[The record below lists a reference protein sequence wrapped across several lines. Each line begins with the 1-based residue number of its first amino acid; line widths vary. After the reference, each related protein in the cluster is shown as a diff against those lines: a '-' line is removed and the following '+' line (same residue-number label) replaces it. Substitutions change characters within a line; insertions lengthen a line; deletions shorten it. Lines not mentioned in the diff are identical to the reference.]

1 MFFKSILFIKR
12 MFDIIKNNGDYMDI
26 KYYSITALNRA
37 IKNMFDSKPELNRV
51 YIKGEISN
59 FKHHSRGHFYF
70 TLKDENSRIAAVMF
84 ATQAKNINFE
94 PEDGM
99 KVLVCGRV
107 TVYEA
112 NGGYQIYVEQ
122 MDLDGIGNLY
132 LEYEKLKKK
141 LESEGLFSVEHKR
154 PIPKFPKRVGII
166 TAPTGAAI
174 RDILSTIKRRYPI
187 CETILFPALV
197 QGETAKYSIVEQLNK
212 AQEFDLDVIICGR
225 GGGSIEDLWAFN
237 EEIVARAIYDSKI
250 PIISAVGHEID
261 FTIADFVAD
270 LRAPTPTGAA
280 EMAVPN
286 LVDLKTLITQYKIRL
301 NENIKGII
309 NYNTKRLNSIKESY
323 ILKNP
328 LALYEVKEQ
337 KLDGYIDR
345 LNTYILNL
353 LNENKIR
360 LQNIQN
366 AYVLKNPLATY
377 DIKREKIN
385 NYQEL
390 LKKIILKKITDTSH
404 KYELTIQKLEL
415 LNPLSI
421 LNKGY
426 SLVTLDGNV
435 IKDSNELKLKD
446 EINIKMHKGSIT
458 ATVEKIEK

>member
-1 MFFKSILFIKR
+1 
-12 MFDIIKNNGDYMDI
+12 MDI

-59 FKHHSRGHFYF
+59 FKHHSRGHLYF

-84 ATQAKNINFE
+84 ASYANKINFE

-99 KVLVCGRV
+99 NVLVCGRV

-112 NGGYQIYVEQ
+112 TGGYQIYVEQ

-141 LESEGLFSVEHKR
+141 LEAQGLFSLDHKM
-154 PIPKFPKRVGII
+154 PIPKFPKKIGII

-197 QGETAKYSIVEQLNK
+197 QGVGAKESIVEQINR

-237 EEIVARAIYDSKI
+237 EECVARAIYDSKI

-286 LVDLKTLITQYKIRL
+286 LVDLKTLINQYTIRL
-301 NENIKGII
+301 NETIKSVINFNYKRLENIK
-309 NYNTKRLNSIKESY
+309 NTY
-323 ILKNP
+323 VLKNP
-328 LALYEVKEQ
+328 MALYEVKEQ
-337 KLDGYIDR
+337 KLDNLIERVNKIILVKLNDYKVR
-345 LNTYILNL
+345 LN
-353 LNENKIR
+353 
-360 LQNIQN
+360 NIKGT
-366 AYVLKNPLATY
+366 YVLKNPLASY
-377 DIKREKIN
+377 EVKKEKID
-385 NYQEL
+385 NY
-390 LKKIILKKITDTSH
+390 KKILNKIIINNIDTNKH
-404 KYELTIQKLEL
+404 KFELIINKLDL
-415 LNPLSI
+415 LNPLNI
-421 LNKGY
+421 LSKGY
-426 SLVTLDGNV
+426 SLVTVNGV
-435 IKDSNELKLKD
+435 TVKDVNKLK
-446 EINIKMHKGSIT
+446 INDTLDIKMNNGSVKAI
-458 ATVEKIEK
+458 VKEIEKNGKGKR

>member
-1 MFFKSILFIKR
+1 M
-12 MFDIIKNNGDYMDI
+12 NDI

-84 ATQAKNINFE
+84 ASYAKDIKFE

-99 KVLVCGRV
+99 KVLVSGRV

-112 NGGYQIYVEQ
+112 TGGYQIYVDE
-122 MDLDGIGNLY
+122 MALDGIGNLY

-141 LESEGLFSVEHKR
+141 LQEEGLFNLEHKK
-154 PIPKFPKRVGII
+154 PIPRFPKKIGII

-174 RDILSTIKRRYPI
+174 RDILSTIKRRYPL

-197 QGETAKYSIVEQLNK
+197 QGVGAKESIVKQLTL

-237 EEIVARAIYDSKI
+237 EEIVARAIYNSKI

-286 LVDLKTLITQYKIRL
+286 IVDLRTLIEQYKIRL
-301 NENIKGII
+301 NENIKNII
-309 NYNTKRLNSIKESY
+309 SFNQKRIDNIKNAYVIRNPMALYEVKEQKLDTFIERINSYIKQILNDYYLRLSHVKESY

-328 LALYEVKEQ
+328 LASYEVHRERINSIRNNLNIIIQ
-337 KLDGYIDR
+337 NKLNVFNHQYEIII
-345 LNTYILNL
+345 NKLNL
-353 LNENKIR
+353 LNPLN
-360 LQNIQN
+360 
-366 AYVLKNPLATY
+366 VL
-377 DIKREKIN
+377 
-385 NYQEL
+385 
-390 LKKIILKKITDTSH
+390 S
-404 KYELTIQKLEL
+404 
-415 LNPLSI
+415 
-421 LNKGY
+421 KGY
-426 SLVTLDGNV
+426 SLVT
-435 IKDSNELKLKD
+435 DSNGKIIKEAKDLKKD
-446 EINIKMHKGSIT
+446 DLISIKMYEGSVKAI
-458 ATVEKIEK
+458 VKESE

>member
-1 MFFKSILFIKR
+1 
-12 MFDIIKNNGDYMDI
+12 MDV
-26 KYYSITALNRA
+26 KYYTITALNRA
-37 IKNMFDSKPELNRV
+37 IKNMFDNKPELNRV

-59 FKHHSRGHFYF
+59 FKHHTRGHLYF

-84 ATQAKNINFE
+84 ATNANLLKFE

-107 TVYEA
+107 TVYETT
-112 NGGYQIYVEQ
+112 GGYQIYVEQ

-141 LESEGLFSVEHKR
+141 LEEQGLFSLEHKK
-154 PIPKFPKRVGII
+154 PIPKFPRRIGII
-166 TAPTGAAI
+166 TASTGAAI

-197 QGETAKYSIVEQLNK
+197 QGIGAKESIVMQLER

-237 EEIVARAIYDSKI
+237 EEIVARAIYNSKI
-250 PIISAVGHEID
+250 PVISAVGHEVD

-286 LVDLKTLITQYKIRL
+286 LVDIKSLIEQYKIRL
-301 NENIKGII
+301 NESIKNNINVNFK
-309 NYNTKRLNSIKESY
+309 KLEKLKESY

-337 KLDGYIDR
+337 KLDNYIE
-345 LNTYILNL
+345 L
-353 LNENKIR
+353 LNRSILKMLNEYTIRFNNIKSNK
-360 LQNIQN
+360 
-366 AYVLKNPLATY
+366 VLRNPLVLY
-377 DIKREKIN
+377 DVKREKIN
-385 NYQEL
+385 NYITIL
-390 LKKIILKKITDTSH
+390 NKNIKSNIINSKHAYDILVN
-404 KYELTIQKLEL
+404 KLDL
-415 LNPLSI
+415 LNPLNI
-421 LNKGY
+421 LSKGY
-426 SLVTLDGNV
+426 SVVTKDNNVITKNEQLVINDKINIRLAQGNV
-435 IKDSNELKLKD
+435 KAKVE
-446 EINIKMHKGSIT
+446 EID
-458 ATVEKIEK
+458 